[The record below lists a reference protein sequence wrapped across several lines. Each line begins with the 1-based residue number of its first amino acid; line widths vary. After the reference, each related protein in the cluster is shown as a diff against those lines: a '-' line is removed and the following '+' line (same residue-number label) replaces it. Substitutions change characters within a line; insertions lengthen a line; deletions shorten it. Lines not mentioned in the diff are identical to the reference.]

1 MHPTR
6 DKYAAAINGG
16 PHIWRFLILLMVGPV
31 AVTSTIV
38 VGGGSSAIGDL
49 TRELILAFSYT
60 NPESTFTY
68 TSLDSTRGLCR
79 LPGEPKSCPIGDDL
93 TPEYVDFAGSDY
105 ALTEQQQQLHPE
117 LLLHLDF
124 RTLARIFQCNITS
137 WRDPAIMADNPD
149 IQAMLPDEDIQVGY
163 RRQGSGVYTVFFNKL
178 SEADSE
184 FAEEMA
190 GGQHCTGGN
199 YHTEPTNQ
207 QLGFF
212 VSTTQ
217 FSLGVITLSSA
228 NALELPSIRVGAKAF
243 ARNMD
248 VQYAVEAGAELMS
261 LPPEFMEE
269 QPATPHQQFL
279 ESIAWP
285 FVDYAYIVFHQQG
298 ARGEGGPNC
307 PNAQA
312 MANFFIWIYTSKEA
326 DNLMSKS
333 RFAPIRDD
341 GKEVLVTRLLE
352 LTCGGE
358 PLVTDEEY
366 LQYVGLNAPT
376 LSATAPAA
384 MVEEVQRHAAP
395 YNQAKAEFDPTAES
409 NCSIPLTEKELFRVA
424 ICDEPPQHHDSA
436 VLPYALHTIVAAVN
450 IPGFTEIKLDFEAI
464 VAIVQGD
471 VKHFNDSLLV
481 ALNPGLEQVEE
492 PIVYVASKRNT
503 DVMRTV
509 QRTILADTVSSAANN
524 GDSLWGGCY
533 MADVCLD
540 SIIKQRQYV
549 MSRPYTLAFLTGSIS
564 ELQALGI
571 VLADIVGMDNEAAV
585 KPVPASI
592 LACVDFAASKARRSG
607 SASRPEGCYSLT
619 FQSYVMLH
627 RDYSGPRSGLAIE
640 AVKFWYW
647 MLVDDGRGM
656 TDGVQPSTTESISQL
671 TQNVLMVELYL
682 YLPDLVRM
690 ELMSLKVNGEV
701 VLLNDSRRSSVQAAI
716 IGSIAAVAV
725 FLAGCGVF
733 MFRRNRVLA
742 SRIAALENDA
752 SRINIDADSPLVKAL
767 KFLERMSKQGA
778 QSREAKEAGIL
789 FQQLR
794 SADRNAIP
802 TALLR
807 AATEEGDSSNKP
819 IMSYLLGLTNAQEVN
834 TRVSRSDSSS
844 VWVSSSSTSADDP
857 RSVRSR
863 VAKFHRSNSQV
874 NDDEFSYLQFRPSS
888 LSQALPPQ
896 FLSSLG
902 TSYFCNVLHLKKHGV
917 QHPLAFVTYMVLEMT
932 GLTETMK
939 LNRGKLKAYLERLEA
954 VYRTD
959 NLYHNAWHAADVVQR
974 VAVIMAGMDLPM
986 RSFNNQVIYLA
997 AILGAAIHDAAHP
1010 GRDNKYMIRNDSELA
1025 RRFND
1030 QHVLEN
1036 HSINLCLEMMREDRI
1051 NFVEGS
1057 KLQPRRSWHKFKTRL
1072 INVVLATDMAN
1083 HFDILS
1089 KFKSTLMGVTLD
1101 VSDEKHMAPHMELIL
1116 QMVIKC
1122 ADLGHC
1128 TMMRKTHMFWSKS
1141 LEEEF
1146 FLQGDAD
1153 KAGGATSSELSPLT
1167 DRDKPGAMSPGSQIG
1182 FFNYIILPM
1191 YHALAA
1197 AFPATSPLKEQAE
1210 ENWVFWKE
1218 EQAKE
1223 AYAGPFCAQNVEWY
1237 QKDMLDS
1244 TKEDSMLDNPDEQGG
1259 AGDSCLLLVSRLM
1272 VPPPAHGGEDNDP
1285 SQ

>member
-1 MHPTR
+1 VSSF
-6 DKYAAAINGG
+6 G
-16 PHIWRFLILLMVGPV
+16 
-31 AVTSTIV
+31 V
-38 VGGGSSAIGDL
+38 V
-49 TRELILAFSYT
+49 Y
-60 NPESTFTY
+60 N
-68 TSLDSTRGLCR
+68 
-79 LPGEPKSCPIGDDL
+79 LPGIRDG
-93 TPEYVDFAGSDY
+93 
-105 ALTEQQQQLHPE
+105 Q
-117 LLLHLDF
+117 LHLDF

-137 WRDPAIMADNPD
+137 WRDPAILADNPD
-149 IQAMLPDEDIQVGY
+149 IQVMLPDEDIQVGY

-184 FAEEMA
+184 FAEEVA

-269 QPATPHQQFL
+269 QPDTPHQQFL

-307 PNAQA
+307 PAAQA

-366 LQYVGLNAPT
+366 RQYVGLNAPMLT
-376 LSATAPAA
+376 ATAPAA

-395 YNQAKAEFDPTAES
+395 YNQANAEFDPIAES
-409 NCSIPLTEKELFRVA
+409 NCSSPLSGKELFRVA
-424 ICDEPPQHHDSA
+424 ICEEPLQHDDSA

-471 VKHFNDSLLV
+471 VKQFNDSLLV
-481 ALNPGLEQVEE
+481 ALNPGLKQVGE
-492 PIVYVASKRNT
+492 PIVHVGSEQNT

-509 QRTILADTVSSAANN
+509 QRTTLADNVSSAANDGN
-524 GDSLWGGCY
+524 LLWGGCY

-549 MSRPYTLAFLTGSIS
+549 MSRPYTLAFLTGSII

-571 VLADIVGMDNEAAV
+571 VLADIVGMSNKAAV
-585 KPVPASI
+585 KPVPVSI
-592 LACVDFAASKARRSG
+592 LACADFAASKARRSG
-607 SASRPEGCYSLT
+607 SALRPEGCYPLT

-627 RDYSGPRSGLAIE
+627 RDYSGPRSGLATE

-656 TDGVQPSTTESISQL
+656 TDGVQPSSTDSISQL
-671 TQNVLMVELYL
+671 TLNVLMVELYL

-701 VLLNDSRRSSVQAAI
+701 VLLNDSRRSSVQAAV
-716 IGSIAAVAV
+716 IGSIAVVAV

-742 SRIAALENDA
+742 SRIAALEKNA

-767 KFLERMSKQGA
+767 KFLERMSKQSTH
-778 QSREAKEAGIL
+778 SREAEEAGIL

-807 AATEEGDSSNKP
+807 AATEEGDSTNKP
-819 IMSYLLGLTNAQEVN
+819 IMSYLLGLTNAQDVN
-834 TRVSRSDSSS
+834 GRDSRTDSSL
-844 VWVSSSSTSADDP
+844 VRVSSSSTAGDP
-857 RSVRSR
+857 RSFRSR
-863 VAKFHRSNSQV
+863 VARFHGSNSQAS
-874 NDDEFSYLQFRPSS
+874 DDEFSFLHFRPSS
-888 LSQALPPQ
+888 LSQVLPPHL
-896 FLSSLG
+896 LSSLG

-917 QHPLAFVTYMVLEMT
+917 QYPLSFVTYMVLEMT

-1010 GRDNKYMIRNDSELA
+1010 GLDNKYMIRNDSELA

-1036 HSINLCLEMMREDRI
+1036 HSINLCLEMMREDGI

-1101 VSDEKHMAPHMELIL
+1101 VSDEKQMEPHMELIL

-1167 DRDKPGAMSPGSQIG
+1167 DRDKPGAMSPGNQIG

-1191 YHALAA
+1191 YHALAT
-1197 AFPATSPLKEQAE
+1197 AFPATSPLEEQAE
-1210 ENWVFWKE
+1210 GNWMFWKA

-1223 AYAGPFCAQNVEWY
+1223 VHEGPFRAQNVEWY
-1237 QKDMLDS
+1237 QKDMLD
-1244 TKEDSMLDNPDEQGG
+1244 TTEVDSMLDNPDEQGG
-1259 AGDSCLLLVSRLM
+1259 VGDSCSLLVSRLM
-1272 VPPPAHGGEDNDP
+1272 VPPRAGGCEDDDP
-1285 SQ
+1285 WQE